1 MKYKLECM
9 EDRDLFIT
17 NIDLQKKEKRR
28 MLIFRKF
35 YEDICH
41 EKEKIDKL
49 ENGQEWDKIKKIGN
63 PFELIYT
70 SYHKNKKKDSIS
82 NYQPIS
88 RSYFKMWEIY
98 YNFADKIFSYLSNQ
112 DNLVFGHLA
121 EGPGGF
127 MEATYN
133 YRLQRCK
140 SKVPKDTFYGITLR
154 PNNEY
159 VPDWNKMKKIFGDKS
174 NIHIEYG
181 NLYHYQDVKNY
192 IRNFQRQKAFIV
204 TADGGF
210 DYSQDFNGQEI
221 NSCQIIYAESVVA
234 LNILRRGGTFVCKVF
249 DLFTSSMLKIMYL
262 LFKNFDEVYL
272 YKPDTSRP
280 ANSEKYIVC
289 IGYRDILQDD
299 EKEYLLFI
307 LQEYQRLQKSNP
319 CTENEMYDIEGIRVP
334 NEFVRMIERYN
345 GLYIEQQK
353 FYLQRT
359 IKLAY
364 EKPSKEE
371 YDRLIKNQVKNAV
384 DWCNKYHISMNRQSM
399 YLTNH

>member
-1 MKYKLECM
+1 MKYKFECS
-9 EDRDLFIT
+9 EERDLQIT
-17 NIDLQKKEKRR
+17 NIELQKKEKKQT
-28 MLIFRKF
+28 LIFRKF
-35 YEDICH
+35 YQDICH

-98 YNFADKIFSYLSNQ
+98 YNFADKIFNHISNQ
-112 DNLVFGHLA
+112 DSLVFGHLA

-133 YRLQRCK
+133 YRLHR
-140 SKVPKDTFYGITLR
+140 SKTKAPRDIYYGITLR

-159 VPDWNKMKKIFGDKS
+159 VPDWNKMKKIFGDKQ

-181 NLYHYQDVKNY
+181 NLYMYPDVKNY
-192 IRNFQRQKAFIV
+192 IRYFQKQKAFIV

-221 NSCQIIYAESVVA
+221 NSCQIIYAEVVVA
-234 LNILRRGGTFVCKVF
+234 LNILKRGGTFVCKVF
-249 DLFTSSMLKIMYL
+249 DLFTNSMLKIMYL
-262 LFKNFDEVYL
+262 LFKNFEEVHL

-280 ANSEKYIVC
+280 ANSEKYLVC
-289 IGYRDILQDD
+289 IGYRDSLNEE

-307 LQEYQRLQKSNP
+307 LQEYQRLQKTNP
-319 CTENEMYDIEGIRVP
+319 CTENDTYVIEGIRVP

-384 DWCNKYHISMNRQSM
+384 DWCNKYNIPMNRQSM
-399 YLTNH
+399 YLTN